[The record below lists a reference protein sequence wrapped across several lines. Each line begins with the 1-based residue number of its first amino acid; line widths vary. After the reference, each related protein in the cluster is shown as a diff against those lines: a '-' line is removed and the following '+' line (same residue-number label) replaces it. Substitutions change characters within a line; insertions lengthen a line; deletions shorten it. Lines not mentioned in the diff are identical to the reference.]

1 MAGQGT
7 GSACLNIHRNSN
19 EQEREDGGVTDMK
32 VEREIGRK
40 CRESEKRC
48 GNKSKIET
56 ERKANPPP
64 YPEQQKPSLPSG
76 RTDELQLNSTTMSLI
91 DSSFT

>member
-7 GSACLNIHRNSN
+7 GSAWLNIDRNSN
-19 EQEREDGGVTDMK
+19 ERERETDMK

-48 GNKSKIET
+48 ENKSKIET
-56 ERKANPPP
+56 DSPPHHHHHKQQNP
-64 YPEQQKPSLPSG
+64 SIITFRRDG
-76 RTDELQLNSTTMSLI
+76 
-91 DSSFT
+91 